1 MRVPDKIKQAI
12 RDKYAWPG
20 GYPLF
25 LITSDG
31 GALCV
36 ECGKKEYK
44 NIVRAV
50 RQDLSDGWNVTAVD
64 INWEDPDLYCDH
76 CNTPIKSAYGERET
90 PCQSTES

>member
-31 GALCV
+31 GALCMK
-36 ECGKKEYK
+36 CGKKEYK
-44 NIVRAV
+44 NIAYAIRH
-50 RQDLSDGWNVTAVD
+50 DLSDGWNVIAFD
-64 INWEDPDLYCDH
+64 INWEDGALYCAH
-76 CNTPIKSAYGERET
+76 TGARIPSAYAEPE
-90 PCQSTES
+90 ESGT

>member
-31 GALCV
+31 GALCMN
-36 ECGKKEYK
+36 CGKKEYK
-44 NIVRAV
+44 NIAYAIRH
-50 RQDLSDGWNVTAVD
+50 DLSDGWNVIAFD
-64 INWEDPDLYCDH
+64 INWEDLELTCDH
-76 CNTPIKSAYGERET
+76 CNTPIESAYGERET
-90 PCQSTES
+90 HATD